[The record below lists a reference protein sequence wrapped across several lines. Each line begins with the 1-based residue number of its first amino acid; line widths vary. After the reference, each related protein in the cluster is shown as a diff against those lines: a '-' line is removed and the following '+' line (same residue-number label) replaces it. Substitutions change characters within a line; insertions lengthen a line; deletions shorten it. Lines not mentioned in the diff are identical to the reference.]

1 MVLRM
6 KISPEILCEDSWH
19 EGITA
24 LCWTFIVIYI
34 ILVPLMG
41 IYFAVQQS
49 YLIFHSA
56 RSRRNN
62 TDDEQALTLYQ
73 LTEDKTPEQWD
84 LMSKQLKE
92 KNQSPQLDEYN
103 EKHMHKV
110 YLAKRNWGMFYLGLK
125 VSQHYPSSLMN
136 YERDLPIESEAL
148 FVGRESV

>member
-1 MVLRM
+1 MPIILFVANVIIGFLITFISRVRQFLGPQAQRVDCGDFCNKMIIMLTIYVFLLYPHILYTLISPMKCFKSLSTEVSEQVVLRM

-62 TDDEQALTLYQ
+62 TEDE
-73 LTEDKTPEQWD
+73 
-84 LMSKQLKE
+84 
-92 KNQSPQLDEYN
+92 
-103 EKHMHKV
+103 
-110 YLAKRNWGMFYLGLK
+110 
-125 VSQHYPSSLMN
+125 
-136 YERDLPIESEAL
+136 
-148 FVGRESV
+148 